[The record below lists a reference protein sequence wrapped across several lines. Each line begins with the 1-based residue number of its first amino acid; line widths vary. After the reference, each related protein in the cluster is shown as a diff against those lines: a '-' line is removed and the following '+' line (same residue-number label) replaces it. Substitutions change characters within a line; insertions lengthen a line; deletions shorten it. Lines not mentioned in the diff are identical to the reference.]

1 MIYESHKQTRKK
13 QISQA
18 TKGLVPSKDAEEKYR
33 DILQWYIKKGMPKER
48 VLDEVQAKYKISRT
62 RAALYMSRCL
72 NWLTRDTAMIYG
84 VDEAR
89 TVQVGRFEEIYHKCF
104 EAKNYKVAI
113 EALRELNKLL
123 MLTSDVNVFNQ
134 QNNIQANISKDSIL
148 RFEFGKLPGVE
159 TETTETTDTTDTNE
173 SSNNTIEVNEVTE
186 ANAEENDAIDLDIDE
201 QL

>member
-33 DILQWYIKKGMPKER
+33 DILKWYIKQGMPKER

-123 MLTSDVNVFNQ
+123 MLTQDVNVFNQ
-134 QNNIQANISKDSIL
+134 KNNIQANISKDSIL

-159 TETTETTDTTDTNE
+159 ETNETTEST
-173 SSNNTIEVNEVTE
+173 NNTIEVTE

-201 QL
+201 L

>member
-123 MLTSDVNVFNQ
+123 MLTQDVNVFNQ

-159 TETTETTDTTDTNE
+159 ETTDTAP
-173 SSNNTIEVNEVTE
+173 NTIEVTE
-186 ANAEENDAIDLDIDE
+186 ADDVNAEENDAIDLDIEDE

>member
-89 TVQVGRFEEIYHKCF
+89 TVQVARFEEIYHKCF

-123 MLTSDVNVFNQ
+123 MLTQDVNVFNQ

-159 TETTETTDTTDTNE
+159 ETNE
-173 SSNNTIEVNEVTE
+173 SAPNTIEVTE
-186 ANAEENDAIDLDIDE
+186 ADDVNAEENDAIDLDIDE

>member
-72 NWLTRDTAMIYG
+72 NWLTRDTALIYG

-123 MLTSDVNVFNQ
+123 MLTQDVNVFNQ

-159 TETTETTDTTDTNE
+159 ETTDTAPNTD
-173 SSNNTIEVNEVTE
+173 NTIEVTE

>member
-18 TKGLVPSKDAEEKYR
+18 TKGLIPSKDAEEKYR

-123 MLTSDVNVFNQ
+123 MLTQDVNVFNQ

-148 RFEFGKLPGVE
+148 RFEFGKLPG
-159 TETTETTDTTDTNE
+159 TTESAE
-173 SSNNTIEVNEVTE
+173 SSNNTIEVSEANEVTDITE
-186 ANAEENDAIDLDIDE
+186 ASAEENDAIDLDIDE
-201 QL
+201 L

>member
-33 DILQWYIKKGMPKER
+33 DILKWYIKQGMPKER

-123 MLTSDVNVFNQ
+123 MLTQDVNVFNQ

-159 TETTETTDTTDTNE
+159 ETTESAE
-173 SSNNTIEVNEVTE
+173 SSNNTIEVSE

-201 QL
+201 L

>member
-104 EAKNYKVAI
+104 ESKNYKVAI

-123 MLTSDVNVFNQ
+123 MLTQDVNVFNQ

-159 TETTETTDTTDTNE
+159 ETTDTAPNTD
-173 SSNNTIEVNEVTE
+173 NTIEVTE

-201 QL
+201 L

>member
-33 DILQWYIKKGMPKER
+33 DILKWYIKQGMPKER

-123 MLTSDVNVFNQ
+123 MLTQDVNVFNQ

-159 TETTETTDTTDTNE
+159 ETNESAE
-173 SSNNTIEVNEVTE
+173 SSNNTIEVSE

-201 QL
+201 L

>member
-123 MLTSDVNVFNQ
+123 MLTQDVNVFNQ

-159 TETTETTDTTDTNE
+159 ETNESAE
-173 SSNNTIEVNEVTE
+173 SSNNTIEVSE

-201 QL
+201 L

>member
-18 TKGLVPSKDAEEKYR
+18 TKGLVPSKDSEEKYR

-48 VLDEVQAKYKISRT
+48 VLDELTQKYHITRT

-72 NWLTRDTAMIYG
+72 NWLTRDTALIYG

-89 TVQVGRFEEIYHKCF
+89 VVQVGRFEEIYHKCF

-123 MLTSDVNVFNQ
+123 MLTQDVNVFNT
-134 QNNIQANISKDSIL
+134 QNNTQINVNKDSIL

-159 TETTETTDTTDTNE
+159 ENAPNTE
-173 SSNNTIEVNEVTE
+173 NTIEVTE

-201 QL
+201 L

>member
-13 QISQA
+13 EIAKA
-18 TKGLVPSKDAEEKYR
+18 TKGLVPTKDSEEKYR

-48 VLDEVQAKYKISRT
+48 VLDELQTKYKISRT

-72 NWLTRDTAMIYG
+72 NWLTRDTALIYG

-89 TVQVGRFEEIYHKCF
+89 VVQVGRFEEIYHKCF

-123 MLTSDVNVFNQ
+123 MLTQDINVFNQ
-134 QNNIQANISKDSIL
+134 QNNTQVNINKDSIL

-159 TETTETTDTTDTNE
+159 ESTESTEST
-173 SSNNTIEVNEVTE
+173 NNTIEVNEATDV
-186 ANAEENDAIDLDIDE
+186 NAEENDAIDLDIDE
-201 QL
+201 L

>member
-33 DILQWYIKKGMPKER
+33 DILKWYIKQGMPKER

-123 MLTSDVNVFNQ
+123 MLTQDVNVFNQ

-159 TETTETTDTTDTNE
+159 ETNETTEST
-173 SSNNTIEVNEVTE
+173 NNTIEVTE

-201 QL
+201 L

>member
-1 MIYESHKQTRKK
+1 M
-13 QISQA
+13 
-18 TKGLVPSKDAEEKYR
+18 
-33 DILQWYIKKGMPKER
+33 
-48 VLDEVQAKYKISRT
+48 LDEVQAKYKISRT

-159 TETTETTDTTDTNE
+159 TETTDTVP
-173 SSNNTIEVNEVTE
+173 NTIEVNEATD

-201 QL
+201 L

>member
-18 TKGLVPSKDAEEKYR
+18 TKGLIPSKDAEEKYR

-123 MLTSDVNVFNQ
+123 MLTQDVNVFNQ

-159 TETTETTDTTDTNE
+159 ETTESAE
-173 SSNNTIEVNEVTE
+173 SSNNTIEVSE

-201 QL
+201 L

>member
-1 MIYESHKQTRKK
+1 MIYESHKQTKKK

-48 VLDEVQAKYKISRT
+48 VLDEVQAKYKIRRT
-62 RAALYMSRCL
+62 RAALYVSRCL

-113 EALRELNKLL
+113 EALREWNKLL

-134 QNNIQANISKDSIL
+134 QNNSQANISKDSIL

-159 TETTETTDTTDTNE
+159 TETTETTE
-173 SSNNTIEVNEVTE
+173 STNNTIEVTE
-186 ANAEENDAIDLDIDE
+186 ANDVNAEENDAIDLDIDE

>member
-13 QISQA
+13 EIAKA
-18 TKGLVPSKDAEEKYR
+18 TKGLVPTKDSEEKYR
-33 DILQWYIKKGMPKER
+33 DILNLYIKKGMPKER
-48 VLDEVQAKYKISRT
+48 VLDELTAKYHITRT

-72 NWLTRDTAMIYG
+72 NWLTRDTALIYG

-89 TVQVGRFEEIYHKCF
+89 VVQVGRFEEIYHKCF

-123 MLTSDVNVFNQ
+123 MLTQDINVFNQ
-134 QNNIQANISKDSIL
+134 QNNTQVNINKDSIL

-159 TETTETTDTTDTNE
+159 ETTETTE
-173 SSNNTIEVNEVTE
+173 STNNTIEVTE
-186 ANAEENDAIDLDIDE
+186 ANAEENDAIDLDIEDE

>member
-1 MIYESHKQTRKK
+1 MIYESHKQTKKK

-33 DILQWYIKKGMPKER
+33 DILQWYIKKGLPKER

-159 TETTETTDTTDTNE
+159 ENTETTEST
-173 SSNNTIEVNEVTE
+173 NNTIEVTEANE
-186 ANAEENDAIDLDIDE
+186 ANAEENDVIDLDIDE

>member
-33 DILQWYIKKGMPKER
+33 DILQWYIKKGLPKER

-123 MLTSDVNVFNQ
+123 MLTQDVNVFNQ

-159 TETTETTDTTDTNE
+159 ETNE
-173 SSNNTIEVNEVTE
+173 NAENTIEVTE
-186 ANAEENDAIDLDIDE
+186 ANEANDEENDAIDLDIEDE

>member
-33 DILQWYIKKGMPKER
+33 DILQWYIKKGLPKER

-123 MLTSDVNVFNQ
+123 MLTQDVNVFNQ

-159 TETTETTDTTDTNE
+159 ENTENVPNAE
-173 SSNNTIEVNEVTE
+173 NTIEVTE
-186 ANAEENDAIDLDIDE
+186 ANAEENDAIDLDIEDE

>member
-159 TETTETTDTTDTNE
+159 ESTE
-173 SSNNTIEVNEVTE
+173 SSNNTIEVSEATE
-186 ANAEENDAIDLDIDE
+186 SNAEENDAIDLDIDE

>member
-123 MLTSDVNVFNQ
+123 MLTQDVNVFNQ

-159 TETTETTDTTDTNE
+159 TESTE
-173 SSNNTIEVNEVTE
+173 SSNNTIEVNEATEANE

-201 QL
+201 L

>member
-123 MLTSDVNVFNQ
+123 MLTQDVNVFNQ

-159 TETTETTDTTDTNE
+159 ETTESTE
-173 SSNNTIEVNEVTE
+173 SSNNTIEVSE

-201 QL
+201 L

>member
-123 MLTSDVNVFNQ
+123 MLTQDVNVFNQ

-159 TETTETTDTTDTNE
+159 ETNETTESTP
-173 SSNNTIEVNEVTE
+173 NTIEVTE

-201 QL
+201 L

>member
-123 MLTSDVNVFNQ
+123 MLTQDVNVFNQ

-159 TETTETTDTTDTNE
+159 ETTESAE
-173 SSNNTIEVNEVTE
+173 SSNNTIEVSE
-186 ANAEENDAIDLDIDE
+186 ANADENDAIDLDIDE
-201 QL
+201 L

>member
-13 QISQA
+13 EIAKA
-18 TKGLVPSKDAEEKYR
+18 TKGLVPTKDSEEKYR
-33 DILQWYIKKGMPKER
+33 DILQMYIKQGMPKER
-48 VLDEVQAKYKISRT
+48 VLDELQTKYKISRT

-72 NWLTRDTAMIYG
+72 NWLTRDTALIYG

-89 TVQVGRFEEIYHKCF
+89 VVQVGRFEEIYHKCF

-123 MLTSDVNVFNQ
+123 MLTSDVNVFNT
-134 QNNIQANISKDSIL
+134 QNNTQINVNKDSIL

-159 TETTETTDTTDTNE
+159 ETTDTAPNAE
-173 SSNNTIEVNEVTE
+173 NTIEVSE

>member
-1 MIYESHKQTRKK
+1 MIYESHKQTKKK

-33 DILQWYIKKGMPKER
+33 DILKWYIKQGMPKER

-123 MLTSDVNVFNQ
+123 MLTSDINVYNQ

-159 TETTETTDTTDTNE
+159 TENTENAPNAE
-173 SSNNTIEVNEVTE
+173 NTIEVTEV
-186 ANAEENDAIDLDIDE
+186 NEENDAIDLDIDE

>member
-33 DILQWYIKKGMPKER
+33 DILQWYIKKGLPKER

-123 MLTSDVNVFNQ
+123 MLTQDVNVFNQ

-159 TETTETTDTTDTNE
+159 ETTESAE
-173 SSNNTIEVNEVTE
+173 SSNNTIEVSE

-201 QL
+201 L

>member
-123 MLTSDVNVFNQ
+123 MLTQDVNVFNQ

-159 TETTETTDTTDTNE
+159 ETTDTVP
-173 SSNNTIEVNEVTE
+173 NTIEVNEVTE
-186 ANAEENDAIDLDIDE
+186 ANAEENDAIDLDIEDE

>member
-33 DILQWYIKKGMPKER
+33 DILKWYIKQGMPKER

-123 MLTSDVNVFNQ
+123 MLTQDVNVFNQ

-159 TETTETTDTTDTNE
+159 ENAPNAE
-173 SSNNTIEVNEVTE
+173 NTIEVNEVTE
-186 ANAEENDAIDLDIDE
+186 ANAEENDAIDLDIEDE

>member
-159 TETTETTDTTDTNE
+159 ENAPNTE
-173 SSNNTIEVNEVTE
+173 NTIEVTE

>member
-33 DILQWYIKKGMPKER
+33 DILKWYIKQGMPKER

-123 MLTSDVNVFNQ
+123 MLTQDVNVFNQ

-159 TETTETTDTTDTNE
+159 ETNETTESTP
-173 SSNNTIEVNEVTE
+173 NTIEVTE

-201 QL
+201 L

>member
-33 DILQWYIKKGMPKER
+33 DILKWYIKQGMPKER

-123 MLTSDVNVFNQ
+123 MLTQDVNVFNQ

-159 TETTETTDTTDTNE
+159 ETTESTE
-173 SSNNTIEVNEVTE
+173 SSPNTIEVTE
-186 ANAEENDAIDLDIDE
+186 ANAEENDVIDLDIDE

>member
-13 QISQA
+13 EIAKA
-18 TKGLVPSKDAEEKYR
+18 TKGLVPTKDSEEKYR
-33 DILQWYIKKGMPKER
+33 DILNLYIKKGMPKER
-48 VLDEVQAKYKISRT
+48 VLDELTAKYHITRT

-72 NWLTRDTAMIYG
+72 NWLTRDTALIYG

-89 TVQVGRFEEIYHKCF
+89 VVQVGRFEEIYHKCF

-123 MLTSDVNVFNQ
+123 MLTQDVNVFNT
-134 QNNIQANISKDSIL
+134 QNNTQINVNKDSIL

-159 TETTETTDTTDTNE
+159 ENTE
-173 SSNNTIEVNEVTE
+173 SSPNTENTIEVNEATD
-186 ANAEENDAIDLDIDE
+186 AEENDAIDLDIDE
-201 QL
+201 L

>member
-159 TETTETTDTTDTNE
+159 TETTDTTDTNE

>member
-123 MLTSDVNVFNQ
+123 MLTQDVNVFNQ

-159 TETTETTDTTDTNE
+159 ENAPNAE
-173 SSNNTIEVNEVTE
+173 NTIEVNEANEVTDITE
-186 ANAEENDAIDLDIDE
+186 ADDVNAEENDAIDLDIDE

>member
-123 MLTSDVNVFNQ
+123 MLTQDVNVFNQ

-159 TETTETTDTTDTNE
+159 ETTE
-173 SSNNTIEVNEVTE
+173 SSPNAENTIEVSE

>member
-123 MLTSDVNVFNQ
+123 MLTQDVNVFNQ

-159 TETTETTDTTDTNE
+159 ETNE
-173 SSNNTIEVNEVTE
+173 SSPNAENTIEVSE

>member
-33 DILQWYIKKGMPKER
+33 DILKWYIKQGMPKER

-123 MLTSDVNVFNQ
+123 MLTQDVNVFNQ

-148 RFEFGKLPGVE
+148 RFEFGKLPGVK
-159 TETTETTDTTDTNE
+159 ETTESAE
-173 SSNNTIEVNEVTE
+173 SSNNTIEVSE

-201 QL
+201 L

>member
-123 MLTSDVNVFNQ
+123 MLTQDVNVFNQ

-159 TETTETTDTTDTNE
+159 ETTDNVP
-173 SSNNTIEVNEVTE
+173 NTIEVNEVTE
-186 ANAEENDAIDLDIDE
+186 ANAEENDAIDLDIEDE

>member
-1 MIYESHKQTRKK
+1 MIYESHKQTKKK

-33 DILQWYIKKGMPKER
+33 DILKWYIKQGMPKER

-123 MLTSDVNVFNQ
+123 MLTSDINVYNQ

-159 TETTETTDTTDTNE
+159 TETTENAPNAE
-173 SSNNTIEVNEVTE
+173 NTIEVTEV
-186 ANAEENDAIDLDIDE
+186 NEENDAIDLDIDE